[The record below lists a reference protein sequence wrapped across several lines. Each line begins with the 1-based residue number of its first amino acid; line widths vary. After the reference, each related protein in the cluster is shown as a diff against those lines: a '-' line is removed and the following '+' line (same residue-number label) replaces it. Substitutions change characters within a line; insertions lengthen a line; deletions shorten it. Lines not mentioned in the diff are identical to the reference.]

1 MFLSAKAIAQMAG
14 QRKPHF
20 LNASAVRHDKSLG
33 DAVGLRNIGVHLIAV
48 QPGHHST
55 ELHHHLV
62 GEECVY
68 VLSGH
73 GLALIGE
80 AVQTIEPGD
89 FIGYPLNGIAHAMQ
103 ATGDEPLVCLVMG
116 ERVDHEVTDYPRAK
130 KRLYRNHGE
139 LNLVDYSNI
148 QRIER

>member
-1 MFLSAKAIAQMAG
+1 MFLSAKAIAQMAS

-20 LNASAVRHDKSLG
+20 LNASAVRHDQSLG
-33 DAVGLRNIGVHLIAV
+33 DAVGLKNIGVHLIAV
-48 QPGHHST
+48 QPGHYST

-80 AVQTIEPGD
+80 QRR
-89 FIGYPLNGIAHAMQ
+89 PLSP
-103 ATGDEPLVCLVMG
+103 ATSSATRLTALRMPCK
-116 ERVDHEVTDYPRAK
+116 PRATS
-130 KRLYRNHGE
+130 RSSASSWE
-139 LNLVDYSNI
+139 
-148 QRIER
+148 